1 MNASYPKLL
10 VILVIAAVLLG
21 LVASFVVSR
30 AEKSREDM
38 PVYSV
43 VPDFAFTERSGEPF
57 GSDDM
62 LGTVNIVSFMF
73 TRCKSIC
80 PTTSAHLAELYDL
93 YDDSDLVR
101 IVSVSVDPEYDTLA
115 ALRAYAERFGVDDDR
130 WVFLRA
136 PVEEVQWL
144 SEEGFMLAA
153 DDLPGGHTAKFALV
167 DAENRIRS
175 YHNGLDPAAIE
186 VLKQNVRVL
195 ARDIDQ

>member
-10 VILVIAAVLLG
+10 VILVIAIVVLG
-21 LVASFVVSR
+21 LVATFVVSR

-38 PVYSV
+38 PVFGE
-43 VPDFAFTERSGEPF
+43 VPDFEFTERSGKSF

-62 LGTVNIVSFMF
+62 LGTVNIVNFMF

-80 PTTSAHLAELYDL
+80 PTTSKHLAELYEL
-93 YDDSDLVR
+93 YDDTDLVR
-101 IVSVSVDPEYDTLA
+101 IVSVSVDPDYDTLA
-115 ALRAYAERFGVDDDR
+115 ALREYAERFGVDDDR

-136 PVEEVQWL
+136 PVEDVQWL

-153 DDLPGGHTAKFALV
+153 DNLPGGHTAKFALV
-167 DAENRIRS
+167 DARNRIRS
-175 YHNGLDPAAIE
+175 YHNGLEPAAIE

-195 ARDIDQ
+195 AKDIER